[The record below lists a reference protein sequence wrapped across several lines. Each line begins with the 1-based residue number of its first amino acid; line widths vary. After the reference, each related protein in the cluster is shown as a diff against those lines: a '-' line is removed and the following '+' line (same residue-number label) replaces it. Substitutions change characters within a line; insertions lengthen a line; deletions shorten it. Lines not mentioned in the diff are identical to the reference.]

1 MWENQSIRS
10 VHRFSEVL
18 MNRME
23 FWTPDMISFM
33 KDAALKT
40 DYFKLIAK
48 KVRQLYPDAK
58 TVCDA
63 GCGTGEL
70 SLELSKLFE
79 NIIAADL
86 SASAI
91 ADLESEIKKREIKN
105 IRAVNCNLLED
116 KTETIA
122 ENSKI
127 DLMIFS
133 FFGRISQAFE
143 TAKRFN
149 CPNIVIVKRNYKNH
163 RFSLTEI
170 PIEYGRTYKEEL
182 KQYTNDYAEEEFEV
196 EFGQPFKSAEDA
208 VKFFE
213 IYSRD
218 TDRSL
223 LTKENIEKQLNKT
236 EDPVFPL
243 YLSKTRKCLLISADA
258 GGRK

>member
-70 SLELSKLFE
+70 TLELSKLFE
-79 NIIAADL
+79 TTIGADL
-86 SASAI
+86 SKDAI
-91 ADLESEIKKREIKN
+91 EDLTKEIQKRNIKN

-116 KTETIA
+116 DPKQIA
-122 ENSKI
+122 GNKKV
-127 DLMIFS
+127 DVMVFS

-143 TAKRFN
+143 IAKRFD
-149 CPNIVIVKRNYKNH
+149 CPKIVIIRRNYTNH
-163 RFSLTEI
+163 RFSLTQI
-170 PIEYGRTYKEEL
+170 PIKNSRTYRDEL
-182 KQYTNDYAEEEFEV
+182 KNLAESYREEEIEV
-196 EFGQPFKSAEDA
+196 EFGQPFRSTDDA
-208 VKFFE
+208 LRFFE

-218 TDRSL
+218 ADRSL
-223 LTKENIEKQLNKT
+223 LTKENIEKQLERTN
-236 EDPVFPL
+236 DPIFPL
-243 YLSKTRKCLLISADA
+243 YLRKTRKCLLISAET
-258 GGRK
+258 GGNK